1 MVVLNI
7 SKQQHLNRF
16 LFPIHDDGGLILAS
30 EKSDM
35 SHEQMFYELGF
46 STRVVEQYLLKYPRG
61 YYMDDV
67 LCIYQGASMTP
78 HTKWELSPGNYPIVQ
93 QYIPDLRAQLNL
105 KDDTILYLGVVVG
118 EIGRVWERINKTTI
132 GEFMRVR

>member
-1 MVVLNI
+1 MNAKEVQFHKKRRIFIINPDLGLVIAPPNINI
-7 SKQQHLNRF
+7 SHV
-16 LFPIHDDGGLILAS
+16 
-30 EKSDM
+30 DM
-35 SHEQMFYELGF
+35 IYSMGFYD
-46 STRVVEQYLLKYPRG
+46 TNAVLKKIPRG

-118 EIGRVWERINKTTI
+118 EIGRVWKRINKTTI
-132 GEFMRVR
+132 GKFMRMR